1 MRRVSKEDN
10 VKSIQNKTVT
20 NHTRYALFISRAF
33 VVTLAIG
40 ISFRSCFAGAKGHHH
55 SIARRRR
62 LSSDLLDYPTR
73 SIRSRGAR
81 AGRGRAIGPKNIIYS
96 AAEWRASEVP
106 GPRAPRAPP
115 DSLRNR
121 IPIFFVDRGLRS
133 IRLNAGYVIVFTH
146 P

>member
-1 MRRVSKEDN
+1 MRSKQEPHTLHPLYLVSVCRDSCNWHSVPIMLCRGE
-10 VKSIQNKTVT
+10 
-20 NHTRYALFISRAF
+20 
-33 VVTLAIG
+33 
-40 ISFRSCFAGAKGHHH
+40 RSSSQC
-55 SIARRRR
+55 SARRRR
-62 LSSDLLDYPTR
+62 LSSERPLDYPTR

-106 GPRAPRAPP
+106 GPRAPRAQPG
-115 DSLRNR
+115 SLRNR
-121 IPIFFVDRGLRS
+121 IPTFFVNQGLRS